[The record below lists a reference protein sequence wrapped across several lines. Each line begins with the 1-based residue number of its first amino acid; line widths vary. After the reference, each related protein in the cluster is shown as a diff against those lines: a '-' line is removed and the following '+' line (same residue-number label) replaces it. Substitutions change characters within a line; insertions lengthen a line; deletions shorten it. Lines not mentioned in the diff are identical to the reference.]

1 MIRSMLDALGFLE
14 CCKYNNEK
22 DLLDL
27 SRQQVKDLEGQTT
40 GFITQ
45 IQELKAINDYQCFQL
60 EQKIAVLEKEN
71 RSLKDQGDTWRKK
84 YFNKIKPKQTG
95 KSVGGNK

>member
-1 MIRSMLDALGFLE
+1 MMRSILSALGLLE

-22 DLLDL
+22 DLLEL
-27 SRQQVKDLEGQTT
+27 ARKQVCDLEGQIT

-60 EQKIAVLEKEN
+60 EQKIADLEKDN
-71 RSLKDQGDTWRKK
+71 CALKSEADSWKK
-84 YFNKIKPKQTG
+84 KFFNKL
-95 KSVGGNK
+95 KSNKNKVGSSKNG

>member
-1 MIRSMLDALGFLE
+1 MRSILSALGLLD
-14 CCKYNNEK
+14 CCKYNNDK

-27 SRQQVKDLEGQTT
+27 ARKQVCDLEGQIT

-60 EQKIAVLEKEN
+60 ERKIAELEQDNVK
-71 RSLKDQGDTWRKK
+71 LKSDADSWKK
-84 YFNKIKPKQTG
+84 KFFNKL
-95 KSVGGNK
+95 KSNKNKVESTKNG